1 MTPARTLVLMLALTL
16 AWMAFAPKVL
26 AAEPDPVVIAGGG
39 PLDPVPTPAPAPA
52 EMDLTAPSGLTAE
65 DLRLRYNLRGLE
77 AAFVAA
83 VAAHGVRADFLAAVA
98 ALESG
103 WGRYQF
109 RPNNIMGFGQLAFA
123 SPEECIDHVA
133 AYLAANYLDPD
144 GIYYNGPTVAG
155 VCVRYNGRA
164 AWAAAVAAL
173 MEEIRP

>member
-26 AAEPDPVVIAGGG
+26 AAEPAVIAGGG
-39 PLDPVPTPAPAPA
+39 PLDPLPLPAPT
-52 EMDLTAPSGLTAE
+52 EMDLTAPSGLTAA
-65 DLRLRYNLRGLE
+65 DLQLKYDLRGLE

-83 VAAHGVRADFLAAVA
+83 EAEHGVRADFLAAVA

-109 RPNNIMGFGQLAFA
+109 RQNNIMGFGQLAFA

-133 AYLAANYLDPD
+133 AYLAEHYLTPD
-144 GIYYNGPTVAG
+144 GMYYNGPTVVG

-173 MEEIRP
+173 MEEIRPCAG